1 MWIYVLLISLV
12 NVILGFLHCMKYVQ
26 RFLAAKETVRER
38 RGNGNVLKNT
48 VKVDLGKFNKS
59 YYIHIGMWFTDKEV
73 FCEF

>member
-1 MWIYVLLISLV
+1 
-12 NVILGFLHCMKYVQ
+12 MKYVQ
-26 RFLAAKETVRER
+26 RFLAAKETVGER